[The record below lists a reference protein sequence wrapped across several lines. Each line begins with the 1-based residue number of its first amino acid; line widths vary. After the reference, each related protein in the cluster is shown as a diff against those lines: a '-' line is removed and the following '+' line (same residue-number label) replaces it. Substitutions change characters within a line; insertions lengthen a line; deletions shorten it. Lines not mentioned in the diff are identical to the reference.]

1 MIRKAIIFD
10 MDGVII
16 NSEPLY
22 ELADIDFLS
31 RRGITYNRESIANIL
46 LGKSLWDTTQ
56 ILKDIHSITESTQQL
71 MEERLNL
78 IEELYQSS
86 LTYIT
91 GFLEIHQYLV
101 EREIKT
107 CIATAS
113 HNHLLDVANK
123 KLGLANIFGQDIFK
137 ISDVGDKSKPDPAI
151 FLYAADKLKTPPE
164 ECCVIEDSPNGIMA
178 AKNAG
183 MYCIGITTPRTSED
197 LNLADF
203 VVSSHNE
210 IIQLFKQSESET
222 V

>member
-22 ELADIDFLS
+22 ELADVDFLS
-31 RRGITYNRESIANIL
+31 RKGITYNRESIANTL
-46 LGKSLWDTTQ
+46 LGKSLRDTTQ
-56 ILKDIHSITESTQQL
+56 ILKDIHSITGTTQNL
-71 MEERLNL
+71 MEERLDL
-78 IEELYQSS
+78 IEGLYQSS
-86 LTYIT
+86 LSYIT
-91 GFLEIHQYLV
+91 GFLEIHQYLA
-101 EREIKT
+101 ERSIKT

-113 HNHLLDVANK
+113 HNRLLDVADK
-123 KLGLANIFGQDIFK
+123 KLGLSNIFGQYIFK

-151 FLYAADKLKTPPE
+151 FLYAAEKLETKPE

-183 MYCIGITTPRTSED
+183 MHCSGITTSRTSED
-197 LNLADF
+197 LDLADF
-203 VVSSHNE
+203 VVSSHEE
-210 IIQLFKQSESET
+210 IIQLFKQSDSDT

>member
-22 ELADIDFLS
+22 ELADVDFLS
-31 RRGITYNRESIANIL
+31 RKGITYTRESIANIL

-56 ILKDIHSITESTQQL
+56 ILKDIHGITESTQNL

-101 EREIKT
+101 KSEIKT

-113 HNHLLDVANK
+113 HNRLLDVANK
-123 KLGLANIFGQDIFK
+123 KLGLAT
-137 ISDVGDKSKPDPAI
+137 
-151 FLYAADKLKTPPE
+151 L
-164 ECCVIEDSPNGIMA
+164 
-178 AKNAG
+178 
-183 MYCIGITTPRTSED
+183 CIGGGEAAAVIVEMIYD
-197 LNLADF
+197 VLLGNLYLVTLDG
-203 VVSSHNE
+203 E
-210 IIQLFKQSESET
+210 
-222 V
+222 